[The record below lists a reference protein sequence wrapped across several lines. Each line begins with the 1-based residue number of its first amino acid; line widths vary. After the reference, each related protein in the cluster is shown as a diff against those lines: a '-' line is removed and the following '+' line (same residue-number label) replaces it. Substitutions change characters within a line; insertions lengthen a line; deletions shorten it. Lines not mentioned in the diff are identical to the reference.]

1 MKFRIDKR
9 RFYHLDWYLI
19 INGLLIFGIGIL
31 NLVSATS
38 SFSSGSLNFLIK
50 QFIAF
55 ALGIVLMG
63 IVMYYDY
70 RMIANHS
77 KWIYAG
83 GIFLVVLVL
92 VIGLAAG
99 GAKRWISIFGFSI
112 QPSELMKPIL
122 VIFLANMLY
131 DKKRQNLPL
140 GLKDL
145 VKPVLATLIPF
156 ALIVKQPDLGTGIV
170 IILVSFAMLWYV
182 GLKKSTY
189 AVLFGVAAVTPYIAW
204 HYLMKPYQ
212 KMRVLS
218 FINIDADP
226 AGFGYHA
233 KQAIIAVGSGKF
245 LGKGFMNGTQHKLQ
259 FIPEHHTDFI
269 FTVFSE
275 EWGFIGSVV
284 LFMLFMSF
292 INRCL
297 KISMNAHDELGSI
310 VAFGIASIIYVQFT
324 INVMMAIHL
333 APVVGIPLPLISYG
347 GSSLLSMMISVGLL
361 LNISTRRYMF

>member
-1 MKFRIDKR
+1 MRIDKR
-9 RFYHLDWYLI
+9 KYYHLDWYLI
-19 INGLLIFGIGIL
+19 LNGLIIFGIGMM

-38 SFSSGSLNFLIK
+38 SFSSGSWNFIIK

-55 ALGIVLMG
+55 ALGLGLMLIV
-63 IVMYYDY
+63 IYYDY
-70 RMIANHS
+70 RLIADHS

-83 GIFLVVLVL
+83 GVTLVVLVL
-92 VIGLAAG
+92 IIGLAAG
-99 GAKRWISIFGFSI
+99 GAKRWISVFGFSI

-122 VIFLANMLY
+122 VVFLANMLY

-140 GLKDL
+140 SLKDIA
-145 VKPVLATLIPF
+145 KPLFWTLLPF
-156 ALIVKQPDLGTGIV
+156 VLIVKQPDLGTGIV
-170 IILVSFAMLWYV
+170 IILVSFSMLWYV

-189 AVLFGVAAVTPYIAW
+189 AVIFGVGAISPFIAW
-204 HYLMKPYQ
+204 QYLMKPYQ

-245 LGKGFMNGTQHKLQ
+245 FGKGYMNGTQHKLQ

-275 EWGFIGSVV
+275 EWGFVGSVV
-284 LFMLFMSF
+284 LFALFIAF

-297 KISMNAHDELGSI
+297 KIAMNAHDELGSI
-310 VAFGIASIIYVQFT
+310 MAFGIASIIWVQFT

-333 APVVGIPLPLISYG
+333 APVVGIPLPFISYG
-347 GSSLLSMMISVGLL
+347 GSSLLSMMISIGLL

>member
-1 MKFRIDKR
+1 MRIDKR

-19 INGLLIFGIGIL
+19 LNGLLIFGIGMM
-31 NLVSATS
+31 NLISATS
-38 SFSSGSLNFLIK
+38 SFSSGSWNFIIK
-50 QFIAF
+50 QLIAF
-55 ALGIVLMG
+55 VLGLGLMLV
-63 IVMYYDY
+63 VMYYDY
-70 RMIANHS
+70 RMIASHS

-83 GIFLVVLVL
+83 GILLVVLVL
-92 VIGLAAG
+92 IIGLAAG

-131 DKKRQNLPL
+131 EKKRQNVPL
-140 GLKDL
+140 GVKDILKPL
-145 VKPVLATLIPF
+145 CWTLLPF
-156 ALIVKQPDLGTGIV
+156 VLIVKQPDLGTGIV

-189 AVLFGVAAVTPYIAW
+189 AAIFGVAAIAPFFAW

-284 LFMLFMSF
+284 LFALFISF

-297 KISMNAHDELGSI
+297 KIAMNAHDELGATI
-310 VAFGIASIIYVQFT
+310 AFGIASIFWVQFT

-347 GSSLLSMMISVGLL
+347 GSSLISMLMSVGLL